1 MAVHTITAAEVRQ
14 RLTDLTTLDIS
25 DAVLASASMIPAA
38 DGWAGRILT
47 LNSTDVD
54 SISADQLLL
63 LVAAKIAF
71 VCIRVVS
78 RARHE
83 EFKAGPVSIKGV
95 TAKDYESFVKILKD
109 EIEDDLE
116 ICGWTSKDF
125 GFTYAGGDDFHPDGE
140 DNTQIDFNYHD
151 AARFDLLGGED

>member
-14 RLTDLTTLDIS
+14 RLTDLTTNDIS
-25 DAVLASASMIPAA
+25 DAVLSSAAMILAA

-47 LNSTDVD
+47 LNNTDVD
-54 SISADQLLL
+54 SISTDQLALL
-63 LVAAKIAF
+63 KAAKIAY

-78 RARHE
+78 KARYE
-83 EFKAGPVSIKGV
+83 DFKAGPVQTKGV

-109 EIEDDLE
+109 EIEDILE
-116 ICGWTSKDF
+116 VCGWTNKDF

-151 AARFDLLGGED
+151 AGRFDLLGGAD